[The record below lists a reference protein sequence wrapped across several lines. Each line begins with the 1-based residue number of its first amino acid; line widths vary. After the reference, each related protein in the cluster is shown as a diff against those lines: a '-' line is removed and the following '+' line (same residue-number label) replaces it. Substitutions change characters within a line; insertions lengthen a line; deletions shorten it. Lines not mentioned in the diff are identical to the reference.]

1 MIRGDDMNTRKII
14 SVILGIIL
22 VLSLAFNVYL
32 IVENTSFGYDK
43 SESSLDYGYSSEP
56 SYESEGFQS
65 ADGSKSSTDQ
75 MLIMNS
81 SITIIVKDNEKK
93 DEEIRTYIKQH
104 NGKLINS
111 NAYQYDKFDKVF
123 TLQVKIPQEDYDAF
137 MDYLKDIGDVDY
149 FSENSYDVYDQYQ
162 DNELRI
168 EMFEN
173 KLSRLYELLDSA
185 KDINDLIIIEN
196 SISDTIY
203 QIEYL
208 KGIQDNLEYESDY
221 ATITITLK
229 PIVKEVVE
237 PSGLDGI
244 FSEAFTISLNAFL
257 KFIEWLIRILFF
269 VLPYGLIGIVGY
281 IVYRKLIKK

>member
-65 ADGSKSSTDQ
+65 ADGSKNSTDQ

-111 NAYQYDKFDKVF
+111 NAYQYDMFDKVF